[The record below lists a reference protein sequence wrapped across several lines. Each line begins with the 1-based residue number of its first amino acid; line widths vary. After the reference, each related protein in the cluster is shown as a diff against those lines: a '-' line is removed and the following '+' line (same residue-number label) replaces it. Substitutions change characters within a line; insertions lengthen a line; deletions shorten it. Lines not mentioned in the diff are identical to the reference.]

1 MFNFDLQRFGGGTS
15 VVQAPAQVTPM
26 SPEQQRAVQ
35 LQNQYIEKTGP
46 VLANLVDRGSAA
58 LDAYQAPDFSKFYQY
73 GLDVTQD
80 ASNQAKRLAQGYM
93 PTAYKANMDAVIS
106 EALAPYQQ
114 QFNSLA
120 GSGVIN
126 STLGKNWAADMAKAG
141 QTAANLAYNQNLT
154 SASNLNQIYGQ
165 TATAPLG
172 YQNTYYQTATQPAK
186 DFLSLG
192 TATYQPTGQAASAA
206 QQWQA
211 QLSSPASSTVVQNQ
225 SPFGSILGS
234 VAGAATGKL
243 WK

>member
-1 MFNFDLQRFGGGTS
+1 MFRMDLQRFGGGTS
-15 VVQAPAQVTPM
+15 VVNTPAQVTPM
-26 SPEQQRAVQ
+26 TPEQTRAVQ

-46 VLANLVDRGSAA
+46 VLADLVDRGSAA
-58 LDAYQAPDFSKFYQY
+58 LQAYQAPNFSQYYQQ
-73 GLDVTQD
+73 GMDTTQ
-80 ASNQAKRLAQGYM
+80 AAVNQAKQLAQGQL
-93 PTAYKANMDAVIS
+93 PLAYQANMNQAVSDAMS
-106 EALAPYQQ
+106 PYVA
-114 QFNSLA
+114 QFGDMANK
-120 GSGVIN
+120 GVIN
-126 STLGKNWAADMAKAG
+126 SSIGKAWNTDAAR
-141 QTAANLAYNQNLT
+141 AANAAALSAYNQNLT
-154 SASNLNQIYGQ
+154 SASNLNQVYGQ
-165 TATAPLG
+165 TATAPLA

-225 SPFGSILGS
+225 SPFSSILGS